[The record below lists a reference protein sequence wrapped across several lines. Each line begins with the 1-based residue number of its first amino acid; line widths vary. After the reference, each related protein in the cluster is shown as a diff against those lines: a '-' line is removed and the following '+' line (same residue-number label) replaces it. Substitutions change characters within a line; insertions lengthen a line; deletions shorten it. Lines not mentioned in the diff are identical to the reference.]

1 MMKTGYGSR
10 DVAILIS
17 NMLTR
22 FKRQVLIFGILVL
35 TLCAPIGV
43 LASQSFYTTSNNIR
57 PGMLV
62 SLSRNP
68 GVVEP
73 SSDKTTTALVGV
85 VGTSTNDQPLEA
97 GQIAVQTEG
106 VVNVLVSTVNGDIKV
121 GDRIGPSSVVGFGT
135 KSTGSGWVVG
145 TAQGSLSANTNGA
158 VATTIMDS
166 SNKKHDVHVMSM
178 PVQLK
183 VVYHATPAPP
193 SPKSSA
199 IPEEIQSIAD
209 TVAGKRAS
217 TIAIVLSFLLILSGV
232 SIAGLIVI
240 TTVRKGIESIAR
252 QPLVKEVITSR
263 MIQAFGVALAIIAS
277 VNVGAL
283 VLLRIL

>member
-1 MMKTGYGSR
+1 MRTQSKWQFS
-10 DVAILIS
+10 VI
-17 NMLTR
+17 
-22 FKRQVLIFGILVL
+22 GILVL
-35 TLCAPIGV
+35 VICAPLSV
-43 LASQSFYTTSNNIR
+43 LASQGFYTTNNNIR

-62 SLSRNP
+62 SLSKNP

-85 VGTSTNDQPLEA
+85 VGSSPGDGPLEA
-97 GQIAVQTEG
+97 KQIAVQTDG
-106 VVNVLVSTVNGDIKV
+106 VVEVLVSTVSGDIKV
-121 GDRIGPSSVVGFGT
+121 GDRIGPSSVIGFGA

-145 TAQGSLSANTNGA
+145 TAQGSLTAKTDGA
-158 VATTIMDS
+158 ITTTILDTA
-166 SNKKHDVHVMSM
+166 NKKHDVHVLSI
-178 PVQLK
+178 PVQVK

-199 IPEEIQSIAD
+199 VPEEIQSIAD
-209 TVAGKRAS
+209 SVAGKRAS
-217 TIAIVLSFLLILSGV
+217 TVAIVLSFLLILSGV
-232 SIAGLIVI
+232 LMAGMIVI

-252 QPLVKEVITSR
+252 QPLVKQVITSR
-263 MIQAFGVALAIIAS
+263 MFQSFGIAIAIIIS

>member
-1 MMKTGYGSR
+1 MG
-10 DVAILIS
+10 
-17 NMLTR
+17 NMRTQS
-22 FKRQVLIFGILVL
+22 KWQIMVLEILVL
-35 TLCAPIGV
+35 AVCAPLSV
-43 LASQSFYTTSNNIR
+43 LANQGFYTTTNNIR

-62 SLSRNP
+62 SLSQNP

-85 VGTSTNDQPLEA
+85 VGDSPSDGPIEA
-97 GQIAVQTEG
+97 NQISVQTDG
-106 VVNVLVSTVNGDIKV
+106 VVKVLVSTVGGDIKV
-121 GDRIGPSSVVGFGT
+121 GDRIGPSSLVGFGA

-145 TAQGSLSANTNGA
+145 TAQDSLSKETDGA
-158 VATTIMDS
+158 VATAVMDS
-166 SNKKHDVHVMSM
+166 SSQTQEVYAKSI
-178 PVQLK
+178 PVQVK

-199 IPEEIQSIAD
+199 VPEEIQSVAD
-209 TVAGKRAS
+209 SVAGKRAS
-217 TIAIVLSFLLILSGV
+217 TVAIVLSFLLILSGI

-252 QPLVKEVITSR
+252 QPLVKQVITSR
-263 MIQAFGVALAIIAS
+263 MIQSFGIAMAIIVS